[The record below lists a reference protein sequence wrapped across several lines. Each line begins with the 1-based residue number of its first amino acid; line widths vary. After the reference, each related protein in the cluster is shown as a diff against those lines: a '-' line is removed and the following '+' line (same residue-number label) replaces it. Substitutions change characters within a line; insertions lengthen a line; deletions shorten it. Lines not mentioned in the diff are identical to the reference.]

1 MSVLF
6 WATVPAIPTPNGIL
20 ISSLRANLTASS
32 SSVSCLT
39 SKSFATKYRWSDW
52 PLAKKSEPRS
62 ACVSRL
68 TFLRILWQRTSMSSS
83 LATSLMSSMKSSDS
97 SMCSRSRW
105 GRTSCWCWLSPR
117 IGEDASHNWKRS
129 DVMEV
134 LLSPGPRALCSR
146 FRSSG
151 DACSLSHCSTRSGFA
166 SSHVPADAKSVD
178 GGVIAPHCPP
188 LRGRRPGGDG
198 LQWRGAPPLH
208 SDWQEVAAAHVS
220 LSVCVCVCV
229 CTMVAGKTVDGA
241 STYWSEVR
249 ARRNHPPR
257 YVTWGISSFVADA
270 AAVVAAFR
278 PMPICIV
285 INGKCWRSEGCSS
298 SFPDQ

>member
-20 ISSLRANLTASS
+20 ISSLLACLTASS

-39 SKSFATKYRWSDW
+39 SKSFATRYLWSAC

-105 GRTSCWCWLSPR
+105 GRTCWSWLSPR

-134 LLSPGPRALCSR
+134 LLSPGPMALCSR

-178 GGVIAPHCPP
+178 GGVMAPHCPP
-188 LRGRRPGGDG
+188 SRGRRPGGDG
-198 LQWRGAPPLH
+198 LQWQGAPPLH
-208 SDWQEVAAAHVS
+208 SDWQEEAAAHV
-220 LSVCVCVCV
+220 CV
-229 CTMVAGKTVDGA
+229 CTAAAGKTEDGA

-249 ARRNHPPR
+249 ARRHHPPR
-257 YVTWGISSFVADA
+257 YVTRGISSFVARP

-278 PMPICIV
+278 PMPIYIV
-285 INGKCWRSEGCSS
+285 INGKCRRNGGCSS
-298 SFPDQ
+298 SFPD